1 MPFVFLFIL
10 IKMFDLYLIQELY
23 KYIEGKNEI
32 FKLNAPN
39 RTALAIPCSEAIP
52 ECMSLILHPDYSMK
66 VKYFCVL
73 LLDRIQP

>member
-10 IKMFDLYLIQELY
+10 IQELY
-23 KYIEGKNEI
+23 KYIEEKNEI
-32 FKLNAPN
+32 VKLNEPN
-39 RTALAIPCSEAIP
+39 QTAYAIPCSEAIP